1 MQVVV
6 LKILSYNLYKM
17 LPRQETEF
25 SNWHSTLIIA
35 DLYVVVIWLKLRFSI
50 FFLNLEVLVSMNI
63 NWPNW
68 YKKENKGET
77 YLLSN
82 DAIVQIAYCTKR
94 EGHEPEINWRG
105 EWNKALND
113 N

>member
-77 YLLSN
+77 SVICCQMMPLCKLP
-82 DAIVQIAYCTKR
+82 IVQKERDMNQKST
-94 EGHEPEINWRG
+94 EGVSGI
-105 EWNKALND
+105 KL
-113 N
+113 